1 MKNKFNAL
9 SLAQHFEAPDDYIG
23 HFGWLCSY
31 SASSNFFVNAL
42 ERFTRQTQG
51 QRASQGKVSL
61 VAMLDP
67 TNVQISAKDVAGLLH
82 LGMTPTAKSQ
92 NKYQLLHAKVAIL
105 CYHHAQDKSQWLIRL
120 LVSTGNWTEETL
132 TESMDLVWTVD
143 VSANDLAQMTTEIG
157 QNCSDIQSAWS
168 LFSWLLKD
176 FNTELLNYNQHS
188 ETYLAMSES
197 LTWLENIVQHA
208 QGTPRFIDNR
218 KQPLFNQLQTYVK
231 TLGAK
236 NRNYLALGSGFFE
249 SQSEN
254 KIATVPSAIASWLK
268 DNNFVTQSCEMDIF
282 VNPKNCQSISLSFDN
297 LVKEGFKVR
306 PAMIN
311 EKFFGK
317 NRHLHAKFIFS
328 ANYRENSNRCNNA
341 WIYLG
346 SGNLSQQGFM
356 HVIGSKSNLEA
367 GIIQSVEN
375 MYWEEYGVKP
385 EQVITNQLPIGWEEE
400 ISCASDLQTGSDD
413 FRETIE
419 FLASPISY
427 LIGEISDGLIKLHL
441 PETMVSDRIILQDLT
456 LYPHNDETNKPCS
469 LQEDY
474 FIWGEEANA
483 TLPREVLVSYQAQ
496 GETFQSLVPVID
508 EFGRIAG
515 VPLQA
520 LELEDSLWQLLNFP
534 MAISDDI
541 SDEQID
547 TFEENFV
554 KTSELNA
561 PQNHNTSTYPIRS
574 VMQWLE
580 SIADKQTKI
589 SQTDWQTWCFRLF
602 QTLSQTKDSQAIAY
616 FRKDLGIN
624 PLSVLLQPAFR
635 PDFAED
641 GQNKEGK
648 QYEKVI
654 QDIEKLWQVENL
666 AKLGA

>member
-1 MKNKFNAL
+1 
-9 SLAQHFEAPDDYIG
+9 
-23 HFGWLCSY
+23 
-31 SASSNFFVNAL
+31 
-42 ERFTRQTQG
+42 
-51 QRASQGKVSL
+51 
-61 VAMLDP
+61 
-67 TNVQISAKDVAGLLH
+67 
-82 LGMTPTAKSQ
+82 
-92 NKYQLLHAKVAIL
+92 
-105 CYHHAQDKSQWLIRL
+105 
-120 LVSTGNWTEETL
+120 
-132 TESMDLVWTVD
+132 
-143 VSANDLAQMTTEIG
+143 
-157 QNCSDIQSAWS
+157 
-168 LFSWLLKD
+168 
-176 FNTELLNYNQHS
+176 
-188 ETYLAMSES
+188 
-197 LTWLENIVQHA
+197 
-208 QGTPRFIDNR
+208 
-218 KQPLFNQLQTYVK
+218 
-231 TLGAK
+231 
-236 NRNYLALGSGFFE
+236 
-249 SQSEN
+249 
-254 KIATVPSAIASWLK
+254 
-268 DNNFVTQSCEMDIF
+268 
-282 VNPKNCQSISLSFDN
+282 
-297 LVKEGFKVR
+297 
-306 PAMIN
+306 
-311 EKFFGK
+311 
-317 NRHLHAKFIFS
+317 
-328 ANYRENSNRCNNA
+328 
-341 WIYLG
+341 
-346 SGNLSQQGFM
+346 
-356 HVIGSKSNLEA
+356 
-367 GIIQSVEN
+367 
-375 MYWEEYGVKP
+375 
-385 EQVITNQLPIGWEEE
+385 
-400 ISCASDLQTGSDD
+400 
-413 FRETIE
+413 
-419 FLASPISY
+419 
-427 LIGEISDGLIKLHL
+427 
-441 PETMVSDRIILQDLT
+441 MVSDSIILQDLT

-624 PLSVLLQPAFR
+624 PLSVLLQSAFR

-641 GQNKEGK
+641 DQNKEGK